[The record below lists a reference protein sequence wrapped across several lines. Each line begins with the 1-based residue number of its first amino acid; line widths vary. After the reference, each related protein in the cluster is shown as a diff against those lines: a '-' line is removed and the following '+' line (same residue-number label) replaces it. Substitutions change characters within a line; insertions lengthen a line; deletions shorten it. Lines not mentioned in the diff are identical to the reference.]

1 MPQRYYFSGAEP
13 VNLNEISAAMTNST
27 VRFVFDTQVEVT
39 PNEMLELDNGQW
51 FLTKRIN
58 GKRVCRRLHGKWDR

>member
-1 MPQRYYFSGAEP
+1 
-13 VNLNEISAAMTNST
+13 MTNST